1 MTVLCLLVNRFSPFP
16 RGTFEAKMPIWE
28 VL

>member
-1 MTVLCLLVNRFSPFP
+1 MTVLCLLVNRFSPCS
-16 RGTFEAKMPIWE
+16 RSVIEAKMPIWE